1 MKRKLI
7 PIFLMLVAGAVAS
20 IIAYI
25 KDYELTRMLWT
36 LVAAMIVFYILGTAL
51 KKVLDLFDEQIQKAD
66 EEKRNEGSVIEK
78 EVEEEPDMENAEDA
92 EEAKDARDEE
102 E

>member
-7 PIFLMLVAGAVAS
+7 PIFLMLVAGAVTS
-20 IIAYI
+20 IIAFV

-36 LVAAMIVFYILGTAL
+36 LLAALVIFYLLGILM
-51 KKVLDLFDEQIQKAD
+51 KKVLDIFDDQIKKAD

-78 EVEEEPDMENAEDA
+78 EVEEEPDTEDA
-92 EEAKDARDEE
+92 GDEE

>member
-7 PIFLMLVAGAVAS
+7 PIFLMLVAGAVTS
-20 IIAYI
+20 IIAFI

-36 LVAAMIVFYILGTAL
+36 LLAALVIFYLLGILM
-51 KKVLDLFDEQIQKAD
+51 KKVLDIFDDQIKKAD

-78 EVEEEPDMENAEDA
+78 EVEEEPDTEDGG
-92 EEAKDARDEE
+92 DEE

>member
-7 PIFLMLVAGAVAS
+7 PIFLMLVAGAVTS
-20 IIAYI
+20 IIAFI

-36 LVAAMIVFYILGTAL
+36 LLAALVIFYLLGILM
-51 KKVLDLFDEQIQKAD
+51 KKVLDIFDDQIKKAD

-78 EVEEEPDMENAEDA
+78 EVEEEPDTEDA
-92 EEAKDARDEE
+92 GDEE

>member
-36 LVAAMIVFYILGTAL
+36 LLAALIVFYLLGTAL
-51 KKVLDLFDEQIQKAD
+51 KKVLDLFDDQIQKAD
-66 EEKRNEGSVIEK
+66 EERRNEGSVIEK
-78 EVEEEPDMENAEDA
+78 EVEEEPDTEDA
-92 EEAKDARDEE
+92 EEAEDAKDEE

>member
-7 PIFLMLVAGAVAS
+7 PIFLMLVAGAVTS
-20 IIAYI
+20 IIAFI

-36 LVAAMIVFYILGTAL
+36 LLAALVIFYLLGILM
-51 KKVLDLFDEQIQKAD
+51 KKVLDIFDDQIKRAD

-78 EVEEEPDMENAEDA
+78 EVGEEPDTEDA
-92 EEAKDARDEE
+92 GDEE

>member
-36 LVAAMIVFYILGTAL
+36 LLAALIVFYLLGTAL
-51 KKVLDLFDEQIQKAD
+51 KKVLDLFDEQIKKAD
-66 EEKRNEGSVIEK
+66 EERRNEGSVIEK
-78 EVEEEPDMENAEDA
+78 EVEEEPDTEDA
-92 EEAKDARDEE
+92 EEAEDAKDEE

>member
-36 LVAAMIVFYILGTAL
+36 LLAALIVFYLLGTAL
-51 KKVLDLFDEQIQKAD
+51 KKVLDLFDDQIQKAD
-66 EEKRNEGSVIEK
+66 EERRNEGSVIEK
-78 EVEEEPDMENAEDA
+78 EVEEEPDTEDA
-92 EEAKDARDEE
+92 EEAEDAKEE
-102 E
+102 EE

>member
-7 PIFLMLVAGAVAS
+7 PIFLMLVAGAVTS
-20 IIAYI
+20 IIAFI

-36 LVAAMIVFYILGTAL
+36 LLAALVIFYLLGILM
-51 KKVLDLFDEQIQKAD
+51 KKVLDIFDDQIKKAD

-78 EVEEEPDMENAEDA
+78 EVEEEPDTEDA
-92 EEAKDARDEE
+92 GDEE
-102 E
+102 

>member
-36 LVAAMIVFYILGTAL
+36 LLAALIVFYLLGTVL
-51 KKVLDLFDEQIQKAD
+51 KKVLDLFDAQIEKAD

-78 EVEEEPDMENAEDA
+78 EVEEEPDIEDA
-92 EEAKDARDEE
+92 GDEE

>member
-7 PIFLMLVAGAVAS
+7 PIFLMLLAGAVTS

-36 LVAAMIVFYILGTAL
+36 LLAALIIFYLLGTAL
-51 KKVLDLFDEQIQKAD
+51 KKVLDLFDDQIQKAD
-66 EEKRNEGSVIEK
+66 EERRNEGSVIEK
-78 EVEEEPDMENAEDA
+78 EVEEEPDTEDA
-92 EEAKDARDEE
+92 EEAEDAKDEE

>member
-36 LVAAMIVFYILGTAL
+36 LLAALIVFYLLGTAL
-51 KKVLDLFDEQIQKAD
+51 KKVLDLFDDQIKKAD
-66 EEKRNEGSVIEK
+66 EERRNEGSVIEK
-78 EVEEEPDMENAEDA
+78 EVEEEPDTEDA
-92 EEAKDARDEE
+92 EEAEDAKDEE

>member
-7 PIFLMLVAGAVAS
+7 PIFLMLVAGAVTS
-20 IIAYI
+20 IIAFI

-36 LVAAMIVFYILGTAL
+36 LLAALVIFYLLGILM
-51 KKVLDLFDEQIQKAD
+51 KKVLDIFDDQIKKAD

-78 EVEEEPDMENAEDA
+78 EVGEEPDTEDA
-92 EEAKDARDEE
+92 GDEE

>member
-7 PIFLMLVAGAVAS
+7 PIFLMLLAGAVAS

-36 LVAAMIVFYILGTAL
+36 LLAAMIVFYLLGTAL
-51 KKVLDLFDEQIQKAD
+51 KKVLDLFDDQIQKAD
-66 EEKRNEGSVIEK
+66 EERRNEGSVIEK
-78 EVEEEPDMENAEDA
+78 EVEEESDTEESEGA
-92 EEAKDARDEE
+92 EESEDTKDEE

>member
-7 PIFLMLVAGAVAS
+7 PIFLMLVAGAVTS

-36 LVAAMIVFYILGTAL
+36 LLAALVIFYLLGILM
-51 KKVLDLFDEQIQKAD
+51 KKVLDLFDEQIKKAD
-66 EEKRNEGSVIEK
+66 EEKKNEGSVIEK
-78 EVEEEPDMENAEDA
+78 EVEEEPETEETEDA
-92 EEAKDARDEE
+92 GDEE

>member
-7 PIFLMLVAGAVAS
+7 PIFLMLVAGAVTS
-20 IIAYI
+20 IIAFI
-25 KDYELTRMLWT
+25 KDYELTRMWWT
-36 LVAAMIVFYILGTAL
+36 LLAALVIFYLLGILM
-51 KKVLDLFDEQIQKAD
+51 KKVLDIFDDQIKKAD

-78 EVEEEPDMENAEDA
+78 EVEEEPDTEDA
-92 EEAKDARDEE
+92 GDEE

>member
-7 PIFLMLVAGAVAS
+7 PIFLMLVAGAVTS
-20 IIAYI
+20 IIAFI

-36 LVAAMIVFYILGTAL
+36 LLAALVIFYLLGILM
-51 KKVLDLFDEQIQKAD
+51 KKVLDIFDDQIKRAD

-78 EVEEEPDMENAEDA
+78 EVEEEPDTEDA
-92 EEAKDARDEE
+92 GDEE

>member
-25 KDYELTRMLWT
+25 RDYELTRMLWT
-36 LVAAMIVFYILGTAL
+36 LLAALIVFYLLGTVL
-51 KKVLDLFDEQIQKAD
+51 KKVLDLFDDQIKKAD

-78 EVEEEPDMENAEDA
+78 EVEEEPDIEDA
-92 EEAKDARDEE
+92 ENSEDSEDDEE
-102 E
+102 